1 MWKGS
6 WFSVHAASAIT
17 ATASI
22 PNIIAMYIL
31 APEVKK
37 DLKAYCQKYKVG
49 KLVNRGWIAEA
60 ETQPIPI
67 PVEIIEDEE
76 KSLGESSWQTK

>member
-1 MWKGS
+1 M
-6 WFSVHAASAIT
+6 
-17 ATASI
+17 
-22 PNIIAMYIL
+22 
-31 APEVKK
+31 
-37 DLKAYCQKYKVG
+37 KAYCQKYKVG